1 MYSVVLTCLV
11 AEVKEG
17 LCCAPHLLLS
27 AARPLR
33 AGGGQPVLQVRDAA
47 LHLAHIEVRVTG
59 EVLTDGRVSVAQGT
73 VEGGPSDADHH
84 GDKAQQEEKQA

>member
-1 MYSVVLTCLV
+1 MLS
-11 AEVKEG
+11 
-17 LCCAPHLLLS
+17 APHLFLS
-27 AARPLR
+27 AACPLR

-47 LHLAHIEVRVTG
+47 LHLAHVEVRVPG